1 MIDDVFFQIP
11 SPLLPVTPEMVGPYP
26 KAPARKKAAHT
37 RVSGKS
43 QILTDSPVKAAN
55 ASLKK
60 ESKAKK
66 STKARTSVKR
76 RPMKC
81 GSDVPCLY
89 CGEMWSASRE
99 QWIRCQGWCAEWA
112 HSSCTGVGKK
122 DKHFVCE
129 RFVDVGSK

>member
-1 MIDDVFFQIP
+1 MMIDDVFFQIP

-26 KAPARKKAAHT
+26 KAPARKKAAHS

-60 ESKAKK
+60 ESKAK
-66 STKARTSVKR
+66 TSVKR